1 MDFGRKQLEKYGW
14 KDGAYNKLLNF
25 GCDQLMCYL
34 GKGLGKKETGICKP
48 IRPKLKFDNHGVGFN
63 PGDEYKNNWWE
74 IMYNKTASSISV
86 IQLSLTVDTCSDLIF
101 HKLQVG
107 SGGSTSAKP
116 SKHNI
121 NEKQSTSTDYRSFI
135 KTSKL
140 TQNGIE
146 DLEMK
151 TEDSANTSEHS
162 FFKVLTDEELFLAC
176 GGRTA
181 HK

>member
-1 MDFGRKQLEKYGW
+1 MGNG
-14 KDGAYNKLLNF
+14 
-25 GCDQLMCYL
+25 
-34 GKGLGKKETGICKP
+34 
-48 IRPKLKFDNHGVGFN
+48 
-63 PGDEYKNNWWE
+63 
-74 IMYNKTASSISV
+74 
-86 IQLSLTVDTCSDLIF
+86 
-101 HKLQVG
+101 
-107 SGGSTSAKP
+107 GGSTSSKP

-121 NEKQSTSTDYRSFI
+121 NEKQSTSTDYGSFI

-140 TQNGIE
+140 TQNGTE

-162 FFKVLTDEELFLAC
+162 FFKVLTDEELFSAC